1 MWSWPANRDEGWGRE
16 WKTALSRVFNLVGPF
31 SFSLR
36 LSFSLS
42 LSLSSS
48 LPSPLSLFLSLYIY
62 VYLFFL
68 FLFKFVF
75 SSPLFVP
82 LVSFKSQESSWL
94 IFWCTLCL
102 MYGVKSCVYRRRL
115 MCWAGWRC
123 DIFLQCVSYRDYTV
137 LQDELRVY
145 LFILGVFCTIFSE
158 NGVEFESL
166 FVHYVYEKHC

>member
-1 MWSWPANRDEGWGRE
+1 MAVTGQVGGFCGINERFSCGAGPQIETRGGGENGKPRSLVFSISWA
-16 WKTALSRVFNLVGPF
+16 PF
-31 SFSLR
+31 LFRCDS

-42 LSLSSS
+42 LFSS
-48 LPSPLSLFLSLYIY
+48 LPPSSFSFSLFIYIY

-102 MYGVKSCVYRRRL
+102 MYGVKSYVYRWRL
-115 MCWAGWRC
+115 MC
-123 DIFLQCVSYRDYTV
+123 
-137 LQDELRVY
+137 
-145 LFILGVFCTIFSE
+145 
-158 NGVEFESL
+158 
-166 FVHYVYEKHC
+166 